1 MDNVVDITSLIDL
14 FKFGY
19 EGEVINLIYLF
30 LILRFFIF
38 PILVIIF
45 NKLKGVIK

>member
-19 EGEVINLIYLF
+19 EGNVIDLIYLF

-38 PILVIIF
+38 PILVIVF
-45 NKLKGVIK
+45 NKLKGVMR

>member
-19 EGEVINLIYLF
+19 EGNVIELIYLF

>member
-1 MDNVVDITSLIDL
+1 MNNVVDITSLVDL

-19 EGEVINLIYLF
+19 EGNVIDLIYLF

-38 PILVIIF
+38 PILVIVF

>member
-1 MDNVVDITSLIDL
+1 MNNVVDITSLVDL

-19 EGEVINLIYLF
+19 EGNVIELIYLF